1 MDKITQWSDLT
12 VASLKTMGEKTL
24 STLPNI
30 LGAIVILIVGW
41 IITKIAVYLLKKVL
55 KLARVEKLTA
65 KINEQKILGDSKIKF
80 NITNVVVVFAKWIL
94 FLAFLIAAADVMNWE
109 ILSREISNLLGYL
122 PKLLSAIA
130 IFMVGMYIA
139 KFVRTAID
147 GFYNSFDL
155 AGGKIISNLAFY
167 IIAIIISIT
176 ALNQAGIDTTV
187 ITNNVTIILGAF
199 LLAIAIGFGLGAKK
213 LIGDIL
219 LTFYT
224 RRNYEVGDKVNIAG
238 REGVVKAIDNISMI
252 LENEKGKIIIPI
264 KEVSE
269 SQAEVLK

>member
-1 MDKITQWSDLT
+1 MEVFGI
-12 VASLKTMGEKTL
+12 ME
-24 STLPNI
+24 
-30 LGAIVILIVGW
+30 
-41 IITKIAVYLLKKVL
+41 
-55 KLARVEKLTA
+55 
-65 KINEQKILGDSKIKF
+65 
-80 NITNVVVVFAKWIL
+80 VFAKWIL